1 MASMHKLTLGSS
13 VLLLLTASVTTIA
26 SDQNKQNLQL
36 DVSSAQSISLDI
48 PAGKLVVQGVKGSK
62 LQADVKATCKDKKA
76 EDPAAC
82 QALLN
87 ALNLSKKAGK
97 NIEIALVPTK
107 VTDYE
112 DITIEVSVSVPESKA
127 LNVKLAAGELQIN
140 GTSACLN
147 AEVNAGDLSMNL
159 KEAQL
164 ASAQLKAKVGDVNL
178 TTATG
183 EKISGD
189 RSMLVGAEL
198 NWKGKGSC
206 VLKANLLAGEARLI
220 LN

>member
-1 MASMHKLTLGSS
+1 MA
-13 VLLLLTASVTTIA
+13 LLLITATATTIA
-26 SDQNKQNLQL
+26 SDQNKQTLQL
-36 DVSSAQSISLDI
+36 DVSNAQSISLDI

-62 LQADVKATCKDKKA
+62 LQAEVKATCKDKKA

-87 ALNLSKKAGK
+87 ALNWSKKVDK
-97 NIEIALVPTK
+97 NAEIALIPTK
-107 VTDYE
+107 ITDYE
-112 DITIEVSVSVPESKA
+112 DITVEVKITVPENKP

-140 GTSACLN
+140 GTSACLT
-147 AEVNAGDLSMNL
+147 AEVNAGNLVINL

-164 ASAQLKAKVGDVNL
+164 ASALLKSKVGDVSL
-178 TTATG
+178 TTTTG

-189 RSMLVGAEL
+189 RAMLVGADL

-206 VLKANLLAGEARLI
+206 HLKANLLAGEAQLI

>member
-1 MASMHKLTLGSS
+1 MRKLTLGSMA
-13 VLLLLTASVTTIA
+13 LLLITATATTIA
-26 SDQNKQNLQL
+26 SDQNKQTLQL
-36 DVSSAQSISLDI
+36 DVSNVQSISLDI

-62 LQADVKATCKDKKA
+62 LQAEVKATCKDKKA

-87 ALNLSKKAGK
+87 ALNWSKKVDK
-97 NIEIALVPTK
+97 NAEIALMPTK
-107 VTDYE
+107 ITDYE
-112 DITIEVSVSVPESKA
+112 DITIEVKITVPENKS

-140 GTSACLN
+140 GTSACLT
-147 AEVNAGDLSMNL
+147 AEVNAGNLVINL

-164 ASAQLKAKVGDVNL
+164 ASALLKSKVGDVSL
-178 TTATG
+178 TTTTG

-189 RSMLVGAEL
+189 RAMLVGADL

-206 VLKANLLAGEARLI
+206 HLKANLLAGEAQLI

>member
-1 MASMHKLTLGSS
+1 MRKLTLGSMA
-13 VLLLLTASVTTIA
+13 LLLITATATTIA
-26 SDQNKQNLQL
+26 SDQNKQTLQL
-36 DVSSAQSISLDI
+36 DVSNAQSISLDI

-62 LQADVKATCKDKKA
+62 LQAEVKATCKDKKA

-87 ALNLSKKAGK
+87 ALNWSKKVDK
-97 NIEIALVPTK
+97 NAEIALMPTK
-107 VTDYE
+107 ITDYE
-112 DITIEVSVSVPESKA
+112 DITVEVKITVPENKP

-140 GTSACLN
+140 GTSACLT
-147 AEVNAGDLSMNL
+147 AEVNAGNLVINL

-164 ASAQLKAKVGDVNL
+164 ASALLKSKVGDVSL
-178 TTATG
+178 TTTTG

-189 RSMLVGAEL
+189 RAMLVGADL

-206 VLKANLLAGEARLI
+206 HLKANLLAGEAQLI